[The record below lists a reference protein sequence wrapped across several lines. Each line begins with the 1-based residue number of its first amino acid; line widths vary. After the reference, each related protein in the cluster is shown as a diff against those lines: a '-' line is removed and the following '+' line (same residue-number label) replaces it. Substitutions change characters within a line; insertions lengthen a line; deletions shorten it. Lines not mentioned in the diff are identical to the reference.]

1 MKNKDTKNTV
11 KQKKPTSKKKL
22 KVNKKL
28 VLKISVAALLLVA
41 IGVGTFLAL
50 DWYYVDTPYDGISM
64 PKHIKIPT
72 YFGRELS
79 EAKVNEAL
87 EEQKQAMLDAY
98 TTEEEVSKG
107 VITAKQNV
115 TIMMSAYDF
124 TNNVK
129 GASTISDVSFNN
141 YTITDIG
148 EHKDSNGNKFFP
160 ELQDILIGT
169 EYDLNSGSNTT
180 AKRTLVYTYPEDY
193 SVSSVKGKTVL
204 HEIYIKKVT
213 NNVVPEYNDEF
224 FKKNESKIGYSSV
237 KDFEDSMRELI
248 ELNMLWNEIVSGTQM
263 LKYPEKKI
271 NALTK
276 EFDDYYN
283 EYMKQNNVTFD
294 QLLAELET
302 TEDGYYATRK
312 QYAEGT
318 VKEEMVLYEIIQ
330 AEKIRM
336 SRAEYKER
344 LAKLAED
351 AGYGDDAD
359 GFIDDYGKEVAE
371 RSTIWEKVKEMILE
385 KAVRVA

>member
-11 KQKKPTSKKKL
+11 KQKKPINNKKL

-79 EAKVNEAL
+79 AAKVNEAL
-87 EEQKQAMLDAY
+87 EAEKQALIDQY
-98 TTEEEVSKG
+98 TTTEEVSKG
-107 VITAKQNV
+107 VITANQNV
-115 TIMMSAYDF
+115 TITMSAYDY

-129 GASTISDVSFNN
+129 GTATISDVSFNS
-141 YTITDIG
+141 YTITNIG
-148 EHKDSNGNKFFP
+148 EHKDSKGNKFFP
-160 ELQDILIGT
+160 ELQDKLIGT

-180 AKRTLVYTYPEDY
+180 AKRTLIYTYPTDY

-204 HEIYIKKVT
+204 HEIYITKVT

-237 KDFEDSMRELI
+237 KDFEDTMRNTI
-248 ELNMLWNEIVSGTQM
+248 ELNMLWNEIISGTQVI
-263 LKYPEKKI
+263 KYPEKK
-271 NALTK
+271 TK
-276 EFDDYYN
+276 PLMEEFDEYYN
-283 EYMKQNNVTFD
+283 AYMEQNNLTFEK
-294 QLLAELET
+294 LLNELQT
-302 TEDGYYATRK
+302 TENGYFATRK

-336 SRAEYKER
+336 SRDEYKER
-344 LAKLAED
+344 LTNVAEE
-351 AGYGDDAD
+351 AGYGDDVD

-371 RSTIWEKVKEMILE
+371 RSAIWEKVKEMIVE